1 MRIALLGMF
10 ILFCSYF
17 GYSQTAESQ
26 STTLFGQ
33 CMVEVQNQEEMKTL
47 ENQLKLNPYV
57 KVVRLDYNTQRA
69 FILTKNIESLS
80 EVDFKSWFSQYS
92 SNVRC
97 VQIGVYGVDE
107 IDVYPFENCTK

>member
-1 MRIALLGMF
+1 MKIALLG
-10 ILFCSYF
+10 ILIFFCSFF
-17 GYSQTAESQ
+17 GLSQTSEVT

-33 CMVEVQNQEEMKTL
+33 CMIEVQNQDDMKTL
-47 ENQLKLNPYV
+47 ENQLKTNPYV
-57 KVVRLDYNTQRA
+57 KVVRLDYTTQRA

-80 EVDFKSWFSQYS
+80 DVDFKSWFSQYS
-92 SNVRC
+92 SYVRC